1 LRSSAGAVGW
11 LTPMTESKFY
21 ELIFGASVTFVKDD
35 KGKVSHLIFGFSGS
49 EFRATKAQNE

>member
-21 ELIFGASVTFVKDD
+21 ELIFGASVTFFKED
-35 KGKVSHLIFGFSGS
+35 KGKVSHLIFGISGS